1 MYGKP
6 GKLGIFGG
14 CFNPIHK
21 GHILIAE
28 KAAEEFGL
36 DQVLFVPNPNPPH
49 KEAPGMPSPDI
60 QARMTA
66 RAIAGNPRFGLS
78 VYELRRQ
85 YDCFT
90 WNTLMHFR
98 EKYPED
104 ELYFIMGADSLRDFP
119 TWKKPA
125 VISSF
130 AVLCVACRDE
140 LIDEGLQ
147 ELARRRAREY
157 HADIR
162 LISCPQA
169 EISSTRLREMI
180 MEGKKEADRWLPAGV
195 GDIIRENGLYRPPED
210 PAAEPDTDERIP
222 QADHCRPDGPAAE
235 TDQGAQDTPMQE
247 NERADAG

>member
-28 KAAEEFGL
+28 TAAEEFGL
-36 DQVLFVPNPNPPH
+36 DLVLFVPNPNPPH

-78 VYELRRQ
+78 VYELRRR
-85 YDCFT
+85 YDCYT

-140 LIDEGLQ
+140 LFDESLR
-147 ELARRRAREY
+147 ELAQKRAREY

-162 LISCPQA
+162 LIHCPGA
-169 EISSTRLREMI
+169 DISSSHLRELI
-180 MEGKKEADRWLPAGV
+180 MAGEKEAELWLPDGV
-195 GDIIRENGLYRPPED
+195 GKLIRENGLYRPRE
-210 PAAEPDTDERIP
+210 T
-222 QADHCRPDGPAAE
+222 QE
-235 TDQGAQDTPMQE
+235 TDNQTKE
-247 NERADAG
+247 